1 MACDAPIRD
10 RTKTVSYAGVVGGI
24 VALVAFV
31 LRMIA
36 RLRCCGGT
44 FGWDDWTMAL
54 TMVRHKPTGVLI
66 CAISWLITSRHLLS
80 HYRRFQQFVRLRLVL
95 LLR

>member
-10 RTKTVSYAGVVGGI
+10 RTKVVSYAGVAGGI
-24 VALVAFV
+24 IALVAFI

-54 TMVRHKPTGVLI
+54 TMVWWISTPVHI
-66 CAISWLITSRHLLS
+66 YASSWLTIPRRSSS
-80 HYRRFQQFVRLRLVL
+80 HYQHFRLSVRFLFLDL
-95 LLR
+95 LH